1 MSTPIVVEQLTK
13 RFGSFEAVRDVSFT
27 APGGAITA
35 LLGPSGSGKSTVLR
49 MIAGLENP
57 DEGRIWL
64 GDVELTPKSVQE
76 RRVGFVFQHYALF
89 RHMTVAQ
96 NVEFGLAVRKQ
107 ARSDRK
113 ARVDE
118 LLELVQLTH
127 FAKRYPDQLSGG
139 QRQRVALARALAPRP
154 EVLLLDEP
162 FGALDAKVRQDLRQW
177 LDELHRELG
186 VTSLLVTHDQ
196 EEALELANQIVVM
209 HEGRMQQVGSP
220 SEIYDD
226 PKTPFVAGFVGSANV
241 LHGVVEEG
249 HVHLGALR
257 VPGAE
262 HLEEGSAA
270 TAFVRPHDVRVTPK
284 GANGHGAQGAPLA
297 IGRVERISS
306 LGWLAR
312 LTIRLDGDGNHTLV
326 AHVPQIRSRRGLGG
340 RPRERRP
347 AQPQG
352 VRSGRGHGRGVSVP
366 LRVVDGDD
374 GSSDRE
380 IPTEV
385 LRFAGLSSEQRELLL
400 HVHDL
405 LGGIVYGTVVL
416 VLQDGKVIQVE
427 TSEKIRL
434 K

>member
-49 MIAGLENP
+49 MIAGLEAPN
-57 DEGRIWL
+57 EGRIWL

-89 RHMTVAQ
+89 RHMTVRQ

-107 ARSDRK
+107 SKSERT

-118 LLELVQLTH
+118 LLELVHLTH

-196 EEALELANQIVVM
+196 EEALELANQVVVM
-209 HEGRMQQVGSP
+209 HEGAVEQVGSP
-220 SEIYDD
+220 GEIYDD

-241 LHGVVEEG
+241 LHGVVEGG

-262 HLEEGSAA
+262 HLTEGAAA
-270 TAFVRPHDVRVTPK
+270 TAYVRPHDVRISPK
-284 GANGHGAQGAPLA
+284 GSNGHDPDGTARTL
-297 IGRVERISS
+297 GRVERISS

-312 LTIRLDGDGNHTLV
+312 LTIRLDAGGEHTLV
-326 AHVPQIRSRRGLGG
+326 AHVPQNELDGATEGDL
-340 RPRERRP
+340 
-347 AQPQG
+347 
-352 VRSGRGHGRGVSVP
+352 VSVD
-366 LRVVDGDD
+366 LRNPKAFDHG
-374 GSSDRE
+374 
-380 IPTEV
+380 EV
-385 LRFAGLSSEQRELLL
+385 RAEE
-400 HVHDL
+400 
-405 LGGIVYGTVVL
+405 
-416 VLQDGKVIQVE
+416 
-427 TSEKIRL
+427 
-434 K
+434 